1 MQQQRVGTGFFAVL
15 ADVWESA
22 LEEQRLLTTLLLAL
36 ACTAL
41 VVAAIGI
48 HGLIAASLTER
59 TREMGIRLAL
69 GATVAKRCASLALPG
84 IVARRRGNRRRS
96 VGQPSPP
103 FP

>member
-1 MQQQRVGTGFFAVL
+1 MQQQPVGTGFFAVL

-69 GATVAKRCASLALPG
+69 GATGRQALGNLALPG
-84 IVARRRGNRRRS
+84 IVVAGIRTIAVLR
-96 VGQPSPP
+96 QL
-103 FP
+103 